1 MKKIFFYA
9 TLLAVAAT
17 SLTSCEKN
25 GNGVENP
32 KDNPKDTTILSKKE
46 QALKA
51 AMTPYVD
58 NTVIATYKNLSDATI
73 TLYNNCENIF
83 SKFEAN
89 TLTDAD
95 VKAAAESWT
104 AARRYW
110 ELSEA
115 FLFGPAANHNIDPH
129 IDSWPLD
136 KDGMDAMLGNAEQ
149 MKLIEEQGA
158 DYVGDKLGYGLLGFH
173 AIEYMLYA
181 SDNADK
187 SNVRTHDIS
196 TYTRAELVYLVAVAE
211 DLRNQTVAL
220 EASWAGI
227 DNITKEKQAILED
240 AEIDYGVEFAKGYG
254 SYMKVATGGTYA
266 TYQEA
271 AEELIQGCIDIADE
285 VGNTK
290 IGRPNN
296 ASSEEDRN
304 YIESPYALNSIED
317 FQDNI
322 RSIQNAYC
330 GSVAGNA
337 SVSDYIKSVDANLDT
352 ECKKAIENAI
362 AAIGQIAEPFASNAK
377 SSEASNAVKVV
388 GTDLVDVLN
397 KVNAKLSEQ
406 N

>member
-17 SLTSCEKN
+17 SLTSCNGTKN
-25 GNGVENP
+25 NDVDSP
-32 KDNPKDTTILSKKE
+32 KET
-46 QALKA
+46 ALKA

-83 SKFEAN
+83 DKFETKN
-89 TLTDAD
+89 LTDAD

-136 KDGMDAMLGNAEQ
+136 KDGMDAMLGNSDQ
-149 MKLIEEQGA
+149 MQQIEELGA

-173 AIEYMLYA
+173 AVEYMLYA
-181 SDNADK
+181 NDNADK
-187 SNVRTHDIS
+187 SNVRTRDINK
-196 TYTRAELVYLVAVAE
+196 YTRAELVYLVAVAE

-220 EASWAGI
+220 EASWAGV
-227 DNITKEKQAILED
+227 DNISEEKQAILEE

-322 RSIQNAYC
+322 RASQNAYG
-330 GSVAGNA
+330 GSNAGDA
-337 SVSDYIKSVDANLDT
+337 SVSDYIKSVDANLDN
-352 ECKKAIENAI
+352 ECRKAIEDAI
-362 AAIGQIAEPFASNAK
+362 AAIGQIAEPFALDANAK
-377 SSEASNAVKVV
+377 GAAATNAVKVV
-388 GTDLVDVLN
+388 GTDLVNVLN

-406 N
+406 E

>member
-1 MKKIFFYA
+1 MKKIFFYGM
-9 TLLAVAAT
+9 LLVAAAT
-17 SLTSCEKN
+17 SMTSCNQTNKSD
-25 GNGVENP
+25 VESP
-32 KDNPKDTTILSKKE
+32 KET
-46 QALKA
+46 ALKA

-58 NTVIATYKNLSDATI
+58 NTVVATYKSLADATV
-73 TLYNNCENIF
+73 TLYNNCETIF
-83 SKFEAN
+83 KNFEAGK
-89 TLTDAD
+89 LSEAD
-95 VKAAAESWT
+95 VAAAAKSWT
-104 AARRYW
+104 DARRYW

-136 KDGMDAMLGNAEQ
+136 KDGIEAMLGNAEQ
-149 MKLIEEQGA
+149 MKQIEEQGA

-187 SNVRTHDIS
+187 SNVRMHDIS

-220 EASWAGI
+220 EASWAGVS
-227 DNITKEKQAILED
+227 NVSEEKQAILEE
-240 AEIDYGVEFAKGYG
+240 AEIDYGVEFSKGYG

-290 IGRPNN
+290 IGRPNT
-296 ASSEEDRN
+296 ATSEEDRN
-304 YIESPYALNSIED
+304 YIESPYALNSIKD

-330 GSVAGNA
+330 GSQAGDA
-337 SVSDYIKSVDANLDT
+337 SVSDYIKSVDANLDA
-352 ECKKAIENAI
+352 ECRKAIEDAI
-362 AAIGQIAEPFASNAK
+362 NAIGQIAEPFALDANAK
-377 SSEASNAVKVV
+377 GAAATNAVKVV
-388 GTDLVDVLN
+388 GTDLVNVLN
-397 KVNAKLSEQ
+397 KVNAKLSAQ
-406 N
+406 D

>member
-1 MKKIFFYA
+1 M
-9 TLLAVAAT
+9 LLVAAAT
-17 SLTSCEKN
+17 SMTSCNQTNKSD
-25 GNGVENP
+25 VESP
-32 KDNPKDTTILSKKE
+32 KET
-46 QALKA
+46 ALKA

-58 NTVIATYKNLSDATI
+58 NTVVATYKSLADATV
-73 TLYNNCENIF
+73 TLYNNCETIF
-83 SKFEAN
+83 ENFEAGK
-89 TLTDAD
+89 LSEAD
-95 VKAAAESWT
+95 VAAAAKSWT
-104 AARRYW
+104 DARRYW

-136 KDGMDAMLGNAEQ
+136 KDGIDAMLGNAEQ
-149 MKLIEEQGA
+149 MKQIEEQGA

-187 SNVRTHDIS
+187 SNVRYHDIS
-196 TYTRAELVYLVAVAE
+196 AYTRAELVYLVAVAE

-227 DNITKEKQAILED
+227 SNVSEEKQAILEE
-240 AEIDYGVEFAKGYG
+240 AEIDYGVEFSKGYG

-290 IGRPNN
+290 IGRPNT
-296 ASSEEDRN
+296 ATSEEDRN

-330 GSVAGNA
+330 GSQAGDA
-337 SVSDYIKSVDANLDT
+337 SVSDYIKSVDANLDA
-352 ECKKAIENAI
+352 ECRKAIEDAI
-362 AAIGQIAEPFASNAK
+362 NAIGQIAEPFALDANAK
-377 SSEASNAVKVV
+377 GAAATNAVKVV
-388 GTDLVDVLN
+388 GTDLVNVLN
-397 KVNAKLSEQ
+397 KVNAKLSAQ
-406 N
+406 D

>member
-1 MKKIFFYA
+1 MKKIFFYGM
-9 TLLAVAAT
+9 LLVAAAT
-17 SLTSCEKN
+17 SMTSCNQTNKSD
-25 GNGVENP
+25 VESP
-32 KDNPKDTTILSKKE
+32 KE

-58 NTVIATYKNLSDATI
+58 NTVIATYKSLADATV
-73 TLYNNCENIF
+73 TLYNNCETIF
-83 SKFEAN
+83 ENFEAGK
-89 TLTDAD
+89 LSEAD
-95 VKAAAESWT
+95 VQVAAKSWT
-104 AARRYW
+104 DARRYW

-136 KDGMDAMLGNAEQ
+136 KDGIDAMLGNAEQ
-149 MKLIEEQGA
+149 MKQIEEQGA

-187 SNVRTHDIS
+187 SNVRYHDIS

-220 EASWAGI
+220 EASWAGVS
-227 DNITKEKQAILED
+227 NVSEEKQAILEE
-240 AEIDYGVEFAKGYG
+240 AEIDYGVEFSKGYG

-290 IGRPNN
+290 IGRPNT
-296 ASSEEDRN
+296 ATSEEDRN

-330 GSVAGNA
+330 GSQAGDA
-337 SVSDYIKSVDANLDT
+337 SVSDYIKSVDANLDA
-352 ECKKAIENAI
+352 ECRKAIEDAI
-362 AAIGQIAEPFASNAK
+362 NAIGQIAEPFALDANAK
-377 SSEASNAVKVV
+377 GAAATNAVKVV
-388 GTDLVDVLN
+388 GTDLVNVLN
-397 KVNAKLSEQ
+397 KVNAKLSAQ
-406 N
+406 D

>member
-1 MKKIFFYA
+1 MKKIFFYGM
-9 TLLAVAAT
+9 LLVAAAT
-17 SLTSCEKN
+17 SMTSCNQTNKSD
-25 GNGVENP
+25 VESP
-32 KDNPKDTTILSKKE
+32 KET
-46 QALKA
+46 ALKA

-58 NTVIATYKNLSDATI
+58 NTVVATYKSLADATV
-73 TLYNNCENIF
+73 TLYNNCETIF
-83 SKFEAN
+83 ENFEAGK
-89 TLTDAD
+89 LSESD
-95 VKAAAESWT
+95 VAAAAKSWT
-104 AARRYW
+104 DARRYW

-136 KDGMDAMLGNAEQ
+136 KDGIDAMLGNAEQ
-149 MKLIEEQGA
+149 MEQIEEQGA

-187 SNVRTHDIS
+187 SNVRMHDII

-220 EASWAGI
+220 EASWAGVS
-227 DNITKEKQAILED
+227 NVSEEKQAILKE
-240 AEIDYGVEFAKGYG
+240 AEIDYGVEFSKGYG

-290 IGRPNN
+290 IGRPNT
-296 ASSEEDRN
+296 ATSEEDRN

-330 GSVAGNA
+330 GSQAGDA
-337 SVSDYIKSVDANLDT
+337 SVSDYIKSVDANLDA
-352 ECKKAIENAI
+352 ECRKAIEDAI
-362 AAIGQIAEPFASNAK
+362 NAIGQIAEPFALDANAK
-377 SSEASNAVKVV
+377 GAAATNAVKVV
-388 GTDLVDVLN
+388 GTDLVNVLN
-397 KVNAKLSEQ
+397 KVNAKLSAQ
-406 N
+406 D

>member
-1 MKKIFFYA
+1 MKKIFFYGM
-9 TLLAVAAT
+9 LLVAAAT
-17 SLTSCEKN
+17 SMTSCNQTNKSD
-25 GNGVENP
+25 VESP
-32 KDNPKDTTILSKKE
+32 KET
-46 QALKA
+46 ALKA

-58 NTVIATYKNLSDATI
+58 NTVVATYKSLADATV
-73 TLYNNCENIF
+73 TLYNNCETIF
-83 SKFEAN
+83 ENFEAGK
-89 TLTDAD
+89 LSEAD
-95 VKAAAESWT
+95 VAAAAKSWT
-104 AARRYW
+104 DARRYW

-136 KDGMDAMLGNAEQ
+136 KDGIEAMLGNAEQ
-149 MKLIEEQGA
+149 MKQIEEQGA

-187 SNVRTHDIS
+187 SNVRYHDIS

-227 DNITKEKQAILED
+227 SKVSEEKQTILEE
-240 AEIDYGVEFAKGYG
+240 AEIDYGVEFSKGYG

-290 IGRPNN
+290 IGRPNT
-296 ASSEEDRN
+296 ATSEEDRN

-330 GSVAGNA
+330 GSQAGDA
-337 SVSDYIKSVDANLDT
+337 SVSDYIKSVDANLDA
-352 ECKKAIENAI
+352 ECRKAIEDAI
-362 AAIGQIAEPFASNAK
+362 NAIGQIAEPFALDANAK
-377 SSEASNAVKVV
+377 GAAATNAVKVV
-388 GTDLVDVLN
+388 GTDLVNVLN
-397 KVNAKLSEQ
+397 KVNAKLSAQ
-406 N
+406 D

>member
-17 SLTSCEKN
+17 SLTSCNNTNN
-25 GNGVENP
+25 GDLESP
-32 KDNPKDTTILSKKE
+32 KET
-46 QALKA
+46 ALKA
-51 AMTPYVD
+51 AMTPYVN

-73 TLYNNCENIF
+73 QLYADCENIF
-83 SKFEAN
+83 SKYEAK

-95 VKAAAESWT
+95 VKAAADSWT

-149 MKLIEEQGA
+149 MKQIEEQGA

-173 AIEYMLYA
+173 AVEYMLYA
-181 SDNADK
+181 NDNADK

-227 DNITKEKQAILED
+227 DNVTEEKQAILED

-254 SYMKVATGGTYA
+254 SYMTVATGGTYSS
-266 TYQEA
+266 YQEA
-271 AEELIQGCIDIADE
+271 AEELIQGCVDIADE

-330 GSVAGNA
+330 GSNAGDA

-352 ECKKAIENAI
+352 ECKKAIADAI
-362 AAIGQIAEPFASNAK
+362 DAIGQIAEPFALDANAK
-377 SSEASNAVKVV
+377 GAAATNAVKVV
-388 GTDLVDVLN
+388 GTDLVNVLN

>member
-1 MKKIFFYA
+1 MKKIFFYGM
-9 TLLAVAAT
+9 LLVAAAT
-17 SLTSCEKN
+17 SMTSCNTTNKSD
-25 GNGVENP
+25 VESP
-32 KDNPKDTTILSKKE
+32 KET
-46 QALKA
+46 ALKA

-58 NTVIATYKNLSDATI
+58 NTVVATYKSLADATV
-73 TLYNNCENIF
+73 TLYNNCETIF
-83 SKFEAN
+83 ENFEAGK
-89 TLTDAD
+89 LSEAD
-95 VKAAAESWT
+95 VAAAAKSWT
-104 AARRYW
+104 DARRYW

-136 KDGMDAMLGNAEQ
+136 KDGIDAMLGNAEQ
-149 MKLIEEQGA
+149 MKQIEEQGA

-187 SNVRTHDIS
+187 SNVRMHDIS

-220 EASWAGI
+220 EASWAGVS
-227 DNITKEKQAILED
+227 NVSEEKQAILEE
-240 AEIDYGVEFAKGYG
+240 AEIDYGVEFSKGYG

-290 IGRPNN
+290 IGRPNT
-296 ASSEEDRN
+296 ATSEEDRN

-330 GSVAGNA
+330 GSQAGDA
-337 SVSDYIKSVDANLDT
+337 SVSDYIKSVDANLDA
-352 ECKKAIENAI
+352 ECRKAIEDAI
-362 AAIGQIAEPFASNAK
+362 NAIGQIAEPFALDANAK
-377 SSEASNAVKVV
+377 GAAATNAVKVV
-388 GTDLVDVLN
+388 GTDLVNVLN
-397 KVNAKLSEQ
+397 KVNAKLSAQ
-406 N
+406 D

>member
-17 SLTSCEKN
+17 GMTSCNNTNN
-25 GNGVENP
+25 GDVDSP
-32 KDNPKDTTILSKKE
+32 KET
-46 QALKA
+46 ALKA
-51 AMTPYVD
+51 AMTPYVN
-58 NTVIATYKNLSDATI
+58 NTVIATYKSLSDATI
-73 TLYNNCENIF
+73 KLYADCQNIF
-83 SKFEAN
+83 DKFEAK

-115 FLFGPAANHNIDPH
+115 FLYGPAANHNIDPH

-136 KDGMDAMLGNAEQ
+136 KDGMDAMLGNADQ
-149 MKLIEEQGA
+149 MKQIEEQGA

-173 AIEYMLYA
+173 AVEYMLYA
-181 SDNADK
+181 NDNADK
-187 SNVRTHDIS
+187 SNVRTHDIK

-227 DNITKEKQAILED
+227 DNVTKEKQDILED
-240 AEIDYGVEFAKGYG
+240 AEIDYGVEFSKGYG
-254 SYMKVATGGTYA
+254 SYMTVATGGVYSS
-266 TYQEA
+266 YQEA

-330 GSVAGNA
+330 GSVAGDA
-337 SVSDYIKSVDANLDT
+337 SVSDYIKSVDANLDN
-352 ECKKAIENAI
+352 ECKKAIADAI
-362 AAIGQIAEPFASNAK
+362 DAIGKIAEPFALDANAK
-377 SSEASNAVKVV
+377 GAAATNAVKVV
-388 GTDLVDVLN
+388 GTDLVNILN

>member
-1 MKKIFFYA
+1 MKKIFFYGM
-9 TLLAVAAT
+9 LLVAAAT
-17 SLTSCEKN
+17 SMTSCNQTNKSD
-25 GNGVENP
+25 VESP
-32 KDNPKDTTILSKKE
+32 KET
-46 QALKA
+46 ALKA

-58 NTVIATYKNLSDATI
+58 NTVIATYKSLADATV
-73 TLYNNCENIF
+73 TLYNNCETIF
-83 SKFEAN
+83 ENFEAGK
-89 TLTDAD
+89 LSEAD
-95 VKAAAESWT
+95 VQAAAKSWT
-104 AARRYW
+104 DARRYW

-136 KDGMDAMLGNAEQ
+136 KDGIDAMLGNAEQ
-149 MKLIEEQGA
+149 MKQIEEQGA

-187 SNVRTHDIS
+187 SNVRYHDIS

-220 EASWAGI
+220 EASWAGVS
-227 DNITKEKQAILED
+227 NVSEEKQAILEE
-240 AEIDYGVEFAKGYG
+240 AEIDYGVEFSKGYG

-290 IGRPNN
+290 IGRPNT
-296 ASSEEDRN
+296 ATSEEDRN

-330 GSVAGNA
+330 GSQAGDA
-337 SVSDYIKSVDANLDT
+337 SVSDYIKSVDANLDA
-352 ECKKAIENAI
+352 ECRKAIEDAI
-362 AAIGQIAEPFASNAK
+362 NAIGQIAEPFALDANAK
-377 SSEASNAVKVV
+377 GAAATNAVKVV
-388 GTDLVDVLN
+388 GTDLVNVLN
-397 KVNAKLSEQ
+397 KVNAKLSAQ
-406 N
+406 D

>member
-1 MKKIFFYA
+1 M
-9 TLLAVAAT
+9 LLVAAAT
-17 SLTSCEKN
+17 SMTSCNQPNKSD
-25 GNGVENP
+25 VESP
-32 KDNPKDTTILSKKE
+32 KET
-46 QALKA
+46 ALKA

-58 NTVIATYKNLSDATI
+58 NTVVATYKSLADATV
-73 TLYNNCENIF
+73 TLYNNCETIF
-83 SKFEAN
+83 ENFEAGK
-89 TLTDAD
+89 LSEAD
-95 VKAAAESWT
+95 VAAAAKSWT
-104 AARRYW
+104 DARRYW

-136 KDGMDAMLGNAEQ
+136 KDGIEAMLGNAEQ
-149 MKLIEEQGA
+149 MKQIEEQGA

-187 SNVRTHDIS
+187 SNVRMHDIS

-220 EASWAGI
+220 EASWAGVS
-227 DNITKEKQAILED
+227 NVSEEKQAILEE
-240 AEIDYGVEFAKGYG
+240 AEIDYGVEFSKGYG

-290 IGRPNN
+290 IGRPNT
-296 ASSEEDRN
+296 ATSEEDRN

-330 GSVAGNA
+330 GSQAGDA
-337 SVSDYIKSVDANLDT
+337 SVSDYIKSVDANLDA
-352 ECKKAIENAI
+352 ECRKAIEDAI
-362 AAIGQIAEPFASNAK
+362 NAIGQIAEPFALDANAK
-377 SSEASNAVKVV
+377 GAAATNAVKVV
-388 GTDLVDVLN
+388 GTDLVNVLN
-397 KVNAKLSEQ
+397 KVNAKLSAQ
-406 N
+406 D

>member
-1 MKKIFFYA
+1 M
-9 TLLAVAAT
+9 LLVAAAT
-17 SLTSCEKN
+17 SMTSCNQTNKDD
-25 GNGVENP
+25 VESP
-32 KDNPKDTTILSKKE
+32 KE

-58 NTVIATYKNLSDATI
+58 NTVIATYKNLADATI
-73 TLYNNCENIF
+73 ALYGNCETIF
-83 SKFEAN
+83 ANFEDGK
-89 TLTDAD
+89 LTAAD
-95 VKAAAESWT
+95 VEAAAKSWT
-104 AARRYW
+104 DARRYW

-149 MKLIEEQGA
+149 MKQIEEQGA

-181 SDNADK
+181 NDNADK
-187 SNVRTHDIS
+187 SNVRMHDIN

-220 EASWAGI
+220 EASWAGK
-227 DNITKEKQAILED
+227 DNVSKEKQAILED
-240 AEIDYGVEFAKGYG
+240 ADIDYGVEFSKGYG

-290 IGRPNN
+290 IGRPNT
-296 ASSEEDRN
+296 ATSEEDRN

-330 GSVAGNA
+330 GSNAGDA
-337 SVSDYIKSVDANLDT
+337 SVSDYIKSVDANLDA
-352 ECKKAIENAI
+352 ECRKAIEDAI
-362 AAIGQIAEPFASNAK
+362 SAIGQIAEPFALDANAK
-377 SSEASNAVKVV
+377 GAAATNAVKVV
-388 GTDLVDVLN
+388 GTDLVNVLN
-397 KVNAKLSEQ
+397 KVNAKLSAQ
-406 N
+406 D

>member
-1 MKKIFFYA
+1 MKKIFFYGM
-9 TLLAVAAT
+9 LLVAAAT
-17 SLTSCEKN
+17 SMTSCNQTNKSD
-25 GNGVENP
+25 VESP
-32 KDNPKDTTILSKKE
+32 KET
-46 QALKA
+46 ALKA

-58 NTVIATYKNLSDATI
+58 NTVVATYKSLADATV
-73 TLYNNCENIF
+73 TLYNNCETIF
-83 SKFEAN
+83 KNFEAGK
-89 TLTDAD
+89 LSEAD
-95 VKAAAESWT
+95 VAAAAKSWT
-104 AARRYW
+104 DARRYW

-136 KDGMDAMLGNAEQ
+136 KDGIEAMLGNAEQ
-149 MKLIEEQGA
+149 MKQIEEQGA

-187 SNVRTHDIS
+187 SNVRMHDIS

-220 EASWAGI
+220 EASWAGVS
-227 DNITKEKQAILED
+227 NVSEEKQAILEE
-240 AEIDYGVEFAKGYG
+240 AEIDYGVEFSKGYG

-290 IGRPNN
+290 IGRPNT
-296 ASSEEDRN
+296 ATSEEDRN

-330 GSVAGNA
+330 GSQAGDA
-337 SVSDYIKSVDANLDT
+337 SVSDYIKSVDANLDA
-352 ECKKAIENAI
+352 ECRKAIEDAI
-362 AAIGQIAEPFASNAK
+362 NAIGQIAEPFALDANAK
-377 SSEASNAVKVV
+377 GAAATNAVKVV
-388 GTDLVDVLN
+388 GTDLVNVLN
-397 KVNAKLSEQ
+397 KVNAKLSAQ
-406 N
+406 D

>member
-17 SLTSCEKN
+17 SLTSCNQDKKDD
-25 GNGVENP
+25 VDSP
-32 KDNPKDTTILSKKE
+32 KET
-46 QALKA
+46 ALKA

-227 DNITKEKQAILED
+227 DKITKEKQAILED

-330 GSVAGNA
+330 G
-337 SVSDYIKSVDANLDT
+337 VSDYIKSVDANLDA
-352 ECKKAIENAI
+352 ECRKAIEDAI
-362 AAIGQIAEPFASNAK
+362 NAIGQIAEPFALDANAK
-377 SSEASNAVKVV
+377 GAEASNAVKVV

>member
-1 MKKIFFYA
+1 MKKIFFYGM
-9 TLLAVAAT
+9 LLVAAAT
-17 SLTSCEKN
+17 SMTSCNQTNKSD
-25 GNGVENP
+25 VESP
-32 KDNPKDTTILSKKE
+32 KET
-46 QALKA
+46 ALKA

-58 NTVIATYKNLSDATI
+58 NTVVATYKSLADATV
-73 TLYNNCENIF
+73 TLYNNCETIF
-83 SKFEAN
+83 ENFEAGK
-89 TLTDAD
+89 LSEAD
-95 VKAAAESWT
+95 VAAAAKSWT
-104 AARRYW
+104 DARRYW

-136 KDGMDAMLGNAEQ
+136 KDGIEAMLGNAEQ
-149 MKLIEEQGA
+149 MKQIEEQGA

-187 SNVRTHDIS
+187 SNVRMHDIS

-220 EASWAGI
+220 EASWAGVS
-227 DNITKEKQAILED
+227 NVSEEKQAILEE
-240 AEIDYGVEFAKGYG
+240 AEIDYGVEFSKGYG

-290 IGRPNN
+290 IGRPNT
-296 ASSEEDRN
+296 ATSEEDRN

-330 GSVAGNA
+330 GSQAGDA
-337 SVSDYIKSVDANLDT
+337 SVSDYIKSVDANLDA
-352 ECKKAIENAI
+352 ECRKAIEDAI
-362 AAIGQIAEPFASNAK
+362 NAIGQIAEPFALDANAK
-377 SSEASNAVKVV
+377 GAAATNAVKVV
-388 GTDLVDVLN
+388 GTDLVNVLN
-397 KVNAKLSEQ
+397 KVNAKLSAQ
-406 N
+406 D

>member
-17 SLTSCEKN
+17 SLTSCNQDKKDD
-25 GNGVENP
+25 VDSP
-32 KDNPKDTTILSKKE
+32 KET
-46 QALKA
+46 ALKA

-83 SKFEAN
+83 SKFEAK

-95 VKAAAESWT
+95 VQAAAKAWT
-104 AARRYW
+104 DARRYW

-136 KDGMDAMLGNAEQ
+136 KDGIDAMLGNAEQ

-181 SDNADK
+181 NDNADK
-187 SNVRTHDIS
+187 SNVRTHNIS

-220 EASWAGI
+220 EASWASVS
-227 DNITKEKQAILED
+227 NVSKEKQAILEE
-240 AEIDYGVEFAKGYG
+240 AEIDYGVEFSKGYG

-290 IGRPNN
+290 IGRPNT
-296 ASSEEDRN
+296 ATSEEDRN

-330 GSVAGNA
+330 GSQAGDA
-337 SVSDYIKSVDANLDT
+337 SVSDYIKSVDANLDA
-352 ECKKAIENAI
+352 ECRKVIEDAIN
-362 AAIGQIAEPFASNAK
+362 AIGQIAEPFALDANAK
-377 SSEASNAVKVV
+377 GAAATNAVKVV
-388 GTDLVDVLN
+388 GTDLVNVLN
-397 KVNAKLSEQ
+397 KVNAKLSAQ
-406 N
+406 D

>member
-1 MKKIFFYA
+1 MRKIFFYA
-9 TLLAVAAT
+9 TLLTVAAT
-17 SLTSCEKN
+17 SLTSCKKTQN
-25 GNGVENP
+25 GDVDSP
-32 KDNPKDTTILSKKE
+32 KETM
-46 QALKA
+46 LKA

-58 NTVIATYKNLSDATI
+58 NTVVATYRRLADATI
-73 TLYNNCENIF
+73 TLYADCENIF
-83 SKFEAN
+83 SKYEAK
-89 TLTDAD
+89 TLTDVD
-95 VKAAAESWT
+95 VQAAAKAWT
-104 AARRYW
+104 DARRYW

-158 DYVGDKLGYGLLGFH
+158 DYVSDKLGYGLLGFH

-181 SDNADK
+181 NDNADK

-220 EASWAGI
+220 EASWAGVE
-227 DNITKEKQAILED
+227 NISKEKQAILEK
-240 AEIDYGVEFAKGYG
+240 AEIDYGVEFSKGYG
-254 SYMKVATGGTYA
+254 TYMKVATGGTYA
-266 TYQEA
+266 SYQEA
-271 AEELIQGCIDIADE
+271 AEELMQGCIDIADE

-304 YIESPYALNSIED
+304 YIESPYALNSVED

-330 GSVAGNA
+330 GSVAGDA

-352 ECKKAIENAI
+352 ECRKAIENAI
-362 AAIGQIAEPFASNAK
+362 AAIGQINEPFAADANAK
-377 SSEASNAVKVV
+377 GAAASRAVKVV
-388 GTDLVDVLN
+388 GTDLVEVLN

-406 N
+406 E